1 MYSLSPLAVEVLR
14 RPIEFTHHHTVRRV
28 LNERLPLHVLEVTS
42 GKAVLAVQLTD
53 WARRFG
59 MHRKCSA
66 TSHDVVPHELR
77 C

>member
-1 MYSLSPLAVEVLR
+1 MARLSEAARSTHFTVVGDRVAVA
-14 RPIEFTHHHTVRRV
+14 
-28 LNERLPLHVLEVTS
+28 NERLPLHVLEVTS
-42 GKAVLAVQLTD
+42 GKAVRAVQLTD